1 MQVTALGLIN
11 SQGKTGDVPTN
22 VNFALKGGA
31 VSVSTVSYFLLL
43 HVVPLIWKIC
53 KDEITISASA

>member
-43 HVVPLIWKIC
+43 HVVPL
-53 KDEITISASA
+53 ENMYR